1 MLLLLAMNAR
11 AGEIVLS
18 GSQEYTIGQ
27 VITMLEQAHSVKIFY
42 EPLWFENDSFPLP
55 SPGVPV
61 ADALAFLLSGRNF
74 RLMQIYDYYVIMPAD
89 PAAHAGRRH
98 DTLVLTIGNPAE
110 FGRYSRID
118 FTGKILDGVTGEP
131 LPGAVIYSE
140 KTGAGSPAGTDG
152 SFAINL
158 PAGEM
163 LLRLSFVG
171 YEDQFRRINLL
182 GPGEYDFY
190 LFEETHIIDEVTIM
204 AKRAGENILRTRM
217 SMITMDS
224 RALRELPA
232 NLGEQDIIRSMG
244 MMPGVHG
251 TGEFGTEFHVRGG
264 SGDQNL
270 ILLEGVPLFNSSHLF
285 GLFSV
290 VNPDMVSELTLYKGG
305 IPARYGERASSVMD
319 IRASPRNNGDVNF
332 SGGIGLLNSRLHLE
346 APLGERLNFSIGGRS
361 SWTSWFFDRMPTE
374 ELLNSSALFRD
385 ISSSLH
391 FSPNMKNNI
400 SLFAYRSQDAFSY
413 AGESEY
419 DYSNTLASARWSRV
433 IGDRFSFNMA
443 GGMSLYDY
451 NVLES
456 RETASGSYGLNSSVD
471 YRSLKGSLL
480 WFPEGHRA
488 EIGINGILYNINPG
502 KLEPVS
508 ASSGLEKAEIMPE
521 KGTEISLF
529 LSDEFELTDRIG
541 IEAGLRFTG
550 YLFLG
555 PAFTRVYDENQPRRR
570 EFIADTLITEENRKA
585 SGHNALE
592 PRFSMRYILGSS
604 GSLKASYTVN
614 HQYIRLI
621 SNTAV
626 INPSDIW
633 KLSDPYLPPIR
644 SESFSAGI
652 YRNFR
657 NNMIETSAEIYFRK
671 MQNLTEYKE
680 GSEIVMNDALETA
693 LTGAKG
699 YGYGMELY
707 LRKNSGRLSGW
718 MSYTFSR
725 SMTRTTGRFPEES
738 INRNSWFPSAFDKP
752 HELIVNSGY
761 NISRRWRIGATFNY
775 STGRPV
781 TLPEM
786 YFPHGDNLLVRY
798 SDRNK
803 YRLPPY
809 HRLDVSLTRHETL
822 RLTQRR
828 KGNWTLSV
836 INVYGRKNPYSVF
849 YERGSGPSPGD
860 ETFNLYKLYII
871 GRALPTLTYNFR
883 F

>member
-1 MLLLLAMNAR
+1 MLGYLKGTIFSMLLLLVINAR
-11 AGEIVLS
+11 TGEINPS
-18 GSQEYTIGQ
+18 GSQEYPIGR
-27 VITMLEQAHSVKIFY
+27 VITMLEQTHSVKIFY
-42 EPLWFENDSFPLP
+42 EPAWFENDSFSLP
-55 SPGVPV
+55 SPDMPL

-74 RLMQIYDYYVIMPAD
+74 RLMQIYDHYVIMPAD
-89 PAAHAGRRH
+89 PASHAARRH
-98 DTLVLTIGNPAE
+98 DTLMVTIGNPSE

-140 KTGAGSPAGTDG
+140 KNGAGSPAGTDG
-152 SFAINL
+152 SFTINL

-204 AKRAGENILRTRM
+204 ARRAGENILRTRM

-224 RALRELPA
+224 RALRELPR

-319 IRASPRNNGDVNF
+319 IRVSPRNNGDVNF

-346 APLGERLNFSIGGRS
+346 ASLGERVNFSIGGRS

-391 FSPNMKNNI
+391 FSPNVKNNI

-419 DYSNTLASARWSRV
+419 EYSNTLASARWSRV
-433 IGDRFSFNMA
+433 IGDRFSFNMS

-456 RETASGSYGLNSSVD
+456 RETASGSYSLGSSVD

-502 KLEPVS
+502 KLEPLS
-508 ASSGLEKAEIMPE
+508 TSSGLEKSEIMPE

-541 IEAGLRFTG
+541 IEAGLRG
-550 YLFLG
+550 DISLFCYR
-555 PAFTRVYDENQPRRR
+555 RV
-570 EFIADTLITEENRKA
+570 
-585 SGHNALE
+585 
-592 PRFSMRYILGSS
+592 
-604 GSLKASYTVN
+604 
-614 HQYIRLI
+614 
-621 SNTAV
+621 
-626 INPSDIW
+626 
-633 KLSDPYLPPIR
+633 
-644 SESFSAGI
+644 
-652 YRNFR
+652 
-657 NNMIETSAEIYFRK
+657 IETGLGDF
-671 MQNLTEYKE
+671 
-680 GSEIVMNDALETA
+680 
-693 LTGAKG
+693 
-699 YGYGMELY
+699 
-707 LRKNSGRLSGW
+707 LSGDKI
-718 MSYTFSR
+718 YG
-725 SMTRTTGRFPEES
+725 GR
-738 INRNSWFPSAFDKP
+738 
-752 HELIVNSGY
+752 
-761 NISRRWRIGATFNY
+761 RIRD
-775 STGRPV
+775 S
-781 TLPEM
+781 
-786 YFPHGDNLLVRY
+786 H
-798 SDRNK
+798 
-803 YRLPPY
+803 
-809 HRLDVSLTRHETL
+809 
-822 RLTQRR
+822 
-828 KGNWTLSV
+828 
-836 INVYGRKNPYSVF
+836 
-849 YERGSGPSPGD
+849 
-860 ETFNLYKLYII
+860 LYII
-871 GRALPTLTYNFR
+871 ILPCGTQATISRIRRSSILNLFPENRAEIRRLLRQNRLRPYNEAGLVEVMKLLDNFPGQLK
-883 F
+883 